1 MVHDEPDRKVL
12 VMRTAETVLNVIRDR
27 GTRGLPLEDIYRQL
41 YNRDLYLRAYGRL
54 YRNRGAMT
62 KGVTAETVDGMSMA
76 KIDRIIEA
84 LRHERYRWTPVRR
97 VHIPKSNGKT
107 RPLGIPTWSDKL
119 LQEVIRMI
127 LEAYY
132 EPQFS
137 DRSHGFRPG
146 QGCHTALS
154 EVARTWTGTRWFIE
168 GDIKGCFD
176 NIDHEVLLSVLGE
189 RLHDNRF
196 LRLLRHLL
204 GAGYLEEWRYGQTLS
219 GTPQG
224 GVASPILA
232 NIYLDR
238 LDQYVESVLIPA
250 HTRGTTRRRNPEW
263 AALQRRVTKQREAGN
278 HQLAAALR
286 HEMQQLPSGDPVDP
300 GYRRLRY
307 VRYADDFV
315 LGFMGP
321 KAEAK
326 EIRTS
331 LEAFLSNTLK
341 LELSREKTLIT
352 HATSK
357 AARFLG
363 YELVNQQ
370 ANDKRDRSGQRNT
383 NGRIGLRVPAQ
394 AIEQH
399 CRAYMK
405 RGYPAH
411 RSGLLHDDDFTIVSR
426 YQAEYRGVVQYY
438 LLAQNV
444 SHLGKLRWVMEWS
457 LAKTL
462 AAKHKTTCAK
472 VFRSYKSSVQTEHGP
487 RACLQVEAQRG
498 EGKRPLV
505 ARFGGIP
512 LRRNRQAILRDQ
524 QPTRYRSERTELL
537 QRFLAD
543 ECEMCG
549 STVDIEVHHVR
560 ALRDLN
566 VKGQGQKPRWIR
578 MMAERRR
585 KTLVVCQPCHA
596 NIHAGRSNPQP
607 QNEPL
612 ESRMR

>member
-1 MVHDEPDRKVL
+1 
-12 VMRTAETVLNVIRDR
+12 MRTAETVLNVIRDR
-27 GTRGLPLEDIYRQL
+27 GERGLPLEDIYRQL

-84 LRHERYRWTPVRR
+84 LRFERYRWTPVRR

-137 DRSHGFRPG
+137 DRSHGFRPNR
-146 QGCHTALS
+146 GCHTALS
-154 EVARTWTGTRWFIE
+154 EVARQWTGTRWFIE

-204 GAGYLEEWRYGQTLS
+204 GAGYLEEWRYGRTLS

-224 GVASPILA
+224 GVVSPILA

-238 LDQYVESVLIPA
+238 LDQFVETTLIPA
-250 HTRGTTRRRNPEW
+250 NTRGTARKVNRAWKALKKR
-263 AALQRRVTKQREAGN
+263 AARQRELGN
-278 HQLAAALR
+278 FKMAAQLQQQLR
-286 HEMQQLPSGDPVDP
+286 QLPSGDPHDP
-300 GYRRLRY
+300 EFRRLRY

-315 LGFMGP
+315 LGFIGP
-321 KAEAK
+321 KAEAEQIK
-326 EIRTS
+326 GA
-331 LEAFLSNTLK
+331 LDMFLRDALK

-352 HATSK
+352 HATSQ

-363 YELVNQQ
+363 YELVTQQ
-370 ANDKRDRSGQRNT
+370 SNDKLDR
-383 NGRIGLRVPAQ
+383 NGRRAVNGIIGLRVPANV
-394 AIEQH
+394 IEQH
-399 CRAYMK
+399 CRAYMRNGK
-405 RGYPAH
+405 PAH
-411 RSGLLHDDDFTIVSR
+411 RPSVLNDDDYTIVNR
-426 YQAEYRGVVQYY
+426 YQAEFRGVVQYY

-444 SHLGKLRWVMEWS
+444 SHLGKLQWVMEWS
-457 LAKTL
+457 LGKTL
-462 AAKHKTTCAK
+462 ANKHKTTSRK
-472 VFRSYKSSVQTEHGP
+472 IFRRYKSTAKTEYGE
-487 RACLQVEAQRG
+487 RACLKVEVQRG
-498 EGKRPLV
+498 DEKRPLV
-505 ARFGGIP
+505 AQFGGIP
-512 LRRNRQAILRDQ
+512 LRRKRQAILVDRK
-524 QPTRYRSERTELL
+524 PERYRSERNELI
-537 QRFLAD
+537 QRLLAD
-543 ECEMCG
+543 KCEMCG
-549 STVDIEVHHVR
+549 STVDVEVHHVR

-566 VKGQGQKPRWIR
+566 VKGRREKPKWIQV
-578 MMAERRR
+578 MAARRR
-585 KTLVVCQPCHA
+585 KTLVVCRTCHLNA
-596 NIHAGRSNPQP
+596 HGGSWNP
-607 QNEPL
+607 
-612 ESRMR
+612 R